1 MISLT
6 VTTYDSRRLDLSE
19 VIQTVEVET
28 QRFDAP
34 GRMTF
39 TTLEASGIEHH
50 ALVVLRHGKKA
61 LDMACKMDALLQAEG
76 FLIKA
81 AKALEM
87 AGGDA

>member
-1 MISLT
+1 MNHERKFTEIKDNVDETRDLA
-6 VTTYDSRRLDLSE
+6 VKLFADMNAELDSF
-19 VIQTVEVET
+19 T
-28 QRFDAP
+28 P
-34 GRMTF
+34 GK
-39 TTLEASGIEHH
+39 LC
-50 ALVVLRHGKKA
+50 GKKA

>member
-39 TTLEASGIEHH
+39 TTLEASGIAVPEGS
-50 ALVVLRHGKKA
+50 VVEFKDDGA
-61 LDMACKMDALLQAEG
+61 TV
-76 FLIKA
+76 F
-81 AKALEM
+81 
-87 AGGDA
+87 